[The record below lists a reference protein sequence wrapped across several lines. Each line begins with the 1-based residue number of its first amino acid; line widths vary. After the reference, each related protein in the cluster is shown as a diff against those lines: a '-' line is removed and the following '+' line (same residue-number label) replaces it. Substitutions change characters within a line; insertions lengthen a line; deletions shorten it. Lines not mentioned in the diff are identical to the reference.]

1 MEEMKMKKVSRRAK
15 STCCK
20 VLMACTALAFTVGAQ
35 EAVSAPGPQP
45 KYVFFF
51 LGDGMSNSQIQA
63 TEAYLTTVNGGSA
76 MKATDLLK
84 PANRLN
90 MSKMPVQGMQTTFD
104 SFALMTDSASS
115 ATAFACGLKT
125 VSGTIGMDENK
136 TKSYKSIAQL
146 AHESG
151 KKVGV
156 LTSVSLDH
164 ATPAAYYASVT
175 SRGDMNG
182 IATQMADTGYEFF
195 GGGGLGAKNFDT
207 IAEAQTLLGPKGYE
221 ILNTRDDIMDLKTT
235 PQDKVVCINP
245 WLQDAS
251 AMPYAIDRPNTNLSL
266 AEMTDVA
273 IANLSQNNPNG
284 FFIMVE
290 GGKIDWAC
298 HANDA
303 KATIGDMLDF
313 DAAVGEALEFYNQ
326 HPNETLII
334 VTGDHETGGMTVG
347 HATTGYSANYGALV
361 PQTMSFQKFETLWA
375 PHETANQD
383 TVCTSPASNNL
394 ESDATVMGWL
404 QNDFGLVYADLN
416 DFQKQKLEDAY
427 DHSMCETNDNSLSEN
442 IFLYS
447 GYNKEGKLA
456 GNYNPFTVTLTHILN
471 EKASIGW
478 TSYSHTGVPVP
489 VFAKGRV
496 AQTFAGFYDNTDI
509 AKRLAQVMALPAL
522 PVQK

>member
-1 MEEMKMKKVSRRAK
+1 MRMKKVSRRAK

-20 VLMACTALAFTVGAQ
+20 VLMACTALAFTAGAQ
-35 EAVSAPGPQP
+35 EAISAPGP

-63 TEAYLTTVNGGSA
+63 TEAYKTTVNGGSA

-125 VSGTIGMDENK
+125 VSGTIGMDETK
-136 TKSYKSIAQL
+136 TTSYKSIAQL
-146 AHESG
+146 AHENG

-156 LTSVSLDH
+156 ISSVSLDH
-164 ATPAAYYASVT
+164 ATPAAYYASVP
-175 SRGDMNG
+175 SRSDMNG
-182 IATQMADTGYEFF
+182 IAVQMADTGYEFF
-195 GGGGLGAKNFDT
+195 GGGGLGGTNYDT
-207 IAEAQTLLGPKGYE
+207 ITEAQTLLGPKGYE
-221 ILNTRDDIMDLKTT
+221 ILNTRADILDLKNT

-251 AMPYAIDRPNTNLSL
+251 AMPYAIDRPATNLSL

-273 IANLSQNNPNG
+273 ISTLSADTAKG
-284 FFIMVE
+284 FFLMVE
-290 GGKIDWAC
+290 GGKIDWSC

-313 DAAVGEALEFYNQ
+313 DAAVGEALEFYNL
-326 HPNETLII
+326 HPNDTLII

-347 HATTGYSANYGALV
+347 HATTGYKAYYEALLT
-361 PQTMSFQKFETLWA
+361 QKNSFQYINDVLWVA
-375 PHETANQD
+375 YEAAKESSVCGHWQD
-383 TVCTSPASNNL
+383 SNNL
-394 ESDATVMGWL
+394 ESDVDVLNWMK
-404 QNDFGLVYADLN
+404 NDFGLNWSSLN

-427 DHSMCETNDNSLSEN
+427 DQSMCETNDNSTAEN
-442 IFLYS
+442 TFLYS
-447 GYNKEGKLA
+447 GYN
-456 GNYNPFTVTLTHILN
+456 PFIVTLTHVLN

-478 TSYSHTGVPVP
+478 TSYSHTGIPVP
-489 VFAKGRV
+489 VFAQGDS
-496 AQTFAGFYDNTDI
+496 ASSFAGFYDNTDI
-509 AKRLAQVMALPAL
+509 AKRLAMVMVLPEL